1 MNAVA
6 FDTLKFAQALRD
18 KANLS
23 PTQAEGIS
31 QAFSEAIA
39 GQLATRDDLANLATK
54 DDLAALR
61 SATKEDLAALR
72 SATKEDM
79 TALRT
84 DLAALRTDVNILE
97 AKIEAKIDAKIEAS
111 KSEIIKWMFG
121 TIGFQTIIVLGAV
134 VALSR
139 VVH

>member
-61 SATKEDLAALR
+61 SATREDLAALR
-72 SATKEDM
+72 SATKE
-79 TALRT
+79 TALSAARRRRT
-84 DLAALRTDVNILE
+84 WPLSAARRRT
-97 AKIEAKIDAKIEAS
+97 
-111 KSEIIKWMFG
+111 
-121 TIGFQTIIVLGAV
+121 T
-134 VALSR
+134 
-139 VVH
+139 